1 MVTAK
6 SATPFGSIFGVAGSV
21 MSEAMGRLKRLGPGL
36 ITACV
41 VIGPGSILT
50 SSRVGSS
57 HGYSLLWV
65 VLGAVVFMLTYVTL
79 GAKLGVVAS
88 DSPGTLIARHAGRW
102 LCVPL
107 GLAAFF
113 ISAAFQFGNN
123 LGLHSAFSA
132 LGVDSPLTII
142 AFNALSITFLYA
154 FKNLYRALEVM
165 MTVFVG
171 LMVLSF
177 AVNLL
182 FAFAAS
188 PEPPGEVRVPALGWE
203 VLGLVGTTFV
213 MSAAFY
219 QAYLVK
225 QKGWKEKDL
234 ADGLIDGRVSAA
246 LMAAITLMIMFTA
259 AAALRGR
266 DLGHVQ
272 DVALGLKPLFGGA
285 GLPIFCL
292 GLFSAAYSSFLV
304 NSMIAG
310 FILSDCLG
318 LGHLPT
324 DKAPRALTA
333 LVLLTGMA
341 VALFVN
347 LKGWRPVPLIVSAQA
362 VTVIGAP
369 LMAGVL
375 LWLTNVKSI
384 MGDRKNGILLNV
396 VAAVGFV
403 LLLAMAGYTAV
414 EKVWPALRGAP

>member
-1 MVTAK
+1 
-6 SATPFGSIFGVAGSV
+6 
-21 MSEAMGRLKRLGPGL
+21 MSWLKRLGPGL

-50 SSRVGSS
+50 SSRVGAS
-57 HGYSLLWV
+57 HGYALLWV
-65 VLGAVVFMLTYVTL
+65 VLGAVVCMLTYVTL
-79 GAKLGVVAS
+79 GAKLGVVAV
-88 DSPGTLIARHAGRW
+88 DSPGTLITRHAGRW
-102 LCVPL
+102 LAVLL

-123 LGLHSAFSA
+123 LGLHSAFAA
-132 LGVDSPLTII
+132 LGIDSPLTII
-142 AFNALSITFLYA
+142 AFNALSIAFLYS

-177 AVNLL
+177 AANLL
-182 FAFAAS
+182 FAFAGS
-188 PEPPGEVRVPALGWE
+188 PEPAGDVSVPPLGWE

-225 QKGWKEKDL
+225 QKGWKEGDL
-234 ADGLIDGRVSAA
+234 AKGLIDGRISAT
-246 LMAAITLMIMFTA
+246 LMAVITLMIMFTA

-266 DLGHVQ
+266 DLGSVQ
-272 DVALGLKPLFGGA
+272 DVAQGLKPLFGGA

-292 GLFSAAYSSFLV
+292 GLFSAAYSSFIV

-310 FILSDCLG
+310 FILSDGLG
-318 LGHLPT
+318 LGHLTT

-333 LVLLTGMA
+333 AVLLTGMA
-341 VALFVN
+341 VALFVTQ
-347 LKGWRPVPLIVSAQA
+347 KGWKPVPLIVAAQA

-384 MGDRKNGILLNV
+384 MGERKNGLLLNL
-396 VAAVGFV
+396 VAGAAFI
-403 LLLAMAGYTAV
+403 LLLAMAAFTAIA
-414 EKVWPALRGAP
+414 KVLPALRGTS